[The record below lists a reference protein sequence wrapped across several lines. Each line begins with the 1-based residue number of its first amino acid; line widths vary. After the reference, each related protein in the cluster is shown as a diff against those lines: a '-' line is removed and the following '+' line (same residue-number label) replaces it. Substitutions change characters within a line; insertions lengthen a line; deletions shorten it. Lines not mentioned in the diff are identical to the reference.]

1 MTVMP
6 DATAKRQTT
15 LVPWVSTCTPLC
27 TAPLTAPP
35 TIRAAGVSPP
45 TEA

>member
-15 LVPWVSTCTPLC
+15 LVPWVSTYLHATLHRTPDR
-27 TAPLTAPP
+27 APHNPFRRRVP
-35 TIRAAGVSPP
+35 SN
-45 TEA
+45 